1 MLALASQGTYVV
13 NDQDTPPKLASG
25 LPPPPIP
32 KEWFE
37 SLVID
42 YIETHKEELQLTTLN
57 YESPVGIGLKK

>member
-1 MLALASQGTYVV
+1 M